1 MTPLYPPDNVNR
13 LDLREN
19 LRDVLLWILTVAA
32 LLVACAAWLGLRGL
46 SRRHERL
53 TRQYWELR
61 YQFGELRDR
70 VARLD
75 PEGDAAPPTPP
86 QESFVPLSS
95 LKR

>member
-1 MTPLYPPDNVNR
+1 M
-13 LDLREN
+13 
-19 LRDVLLWILTVAA
+19 LLWILTVAA
-32 LLVACAAWLGLRGL
+32 LLVACAAWLALRGL

-53 TRQYWELR
+53 TRHYWELR

-75 PEGDAAPPTPP
+75 PEGRPAGVATTETPP
-86 QESFVPLSS
+86 QDSFIPLSS

>member
-1 MTPLYPPDNVNR
+1 
-13 LDLREN
+13 
-19 LRDVLLWILTVAA
+19 VLLWILTVAA

-46 SRRHERL
+46 ARRHERL

-70 VARLD
+70 VAPLD
-75 PEGDAAPPTPP
+75 PEGDAAPSTPP
-86 QESFVPLSS
+86 QESFIPLSS

>member
-1 MTPLYPPDNVNR
+1 M
-13 LDLREN
+13 
-19 LRDVLLWILTVAA
+19 LLWILTVAA
-32 LLVACAAWLGLRGL
+32 LLVAFSAWLGLRAL

-53 TRQYWELR
+53 TRHYWELR

-75 PEGDAAPPTPP
+75 PQSDSASPTPP
-86 QESFVPLSS
+86 QESFIPLST